1 MRTASADP
9 FAIAVGVA
17 ITPITTGGGSGVHA
31 TPFQI
36 GLHQPAQILGQTDPF
51 LGCGDFRG
59 RMNFRV
65 KSGFNVHCIVTS

>member
-17 ITPITTGGGSGVHA
+17 ITPITPRGGSGVQVA
-31 TPFQI
+31 LFQI
-36 GLHQPAQILGQTDPF
+36 RLHQPAQILGQTDPF
-51 LGCGDFRG
+51 LGCGYFRG

-65 KSGFNVHCIVTS
+65 KSGFNIHCIVTS